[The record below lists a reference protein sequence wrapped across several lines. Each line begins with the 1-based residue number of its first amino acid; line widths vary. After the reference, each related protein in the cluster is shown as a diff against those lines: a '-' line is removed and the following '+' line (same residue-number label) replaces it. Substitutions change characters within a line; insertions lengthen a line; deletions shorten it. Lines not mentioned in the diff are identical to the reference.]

1 MSRLSLS
8 AVLIILVSLAMAGL
22 APAQTIE
29 LAPIMDATLYED
41 AGGVLANGSGSY
53 LFVGRTAQPLTRRAL
68 IAFDIAGAIP
78 AGSTIITAELK
89 IEVSKVSDP
98 SDQTVFV
105 HRVTESWG
113 EGASDAPGQ
122 EGSGA
127 PASPGDATW
136 IHRSY
141 PADPWTTAG
150 GSFVPAASAQRAI
163 GSIGSYS
170 FNSTPQLVSDVQAWL
185 DDPSGNFGWI
195 LLMTSTTNGTA
206 KRFDS
211 RENATANARPKL
223 EIQYQAS
230 TQAPVA
236 NFSWS
241 PQSPSAGQPVQF
253 SDMSTGSPTA
263 WAWDFGDGSGSSAA
277 QNPSYTYGV
286 AGTYNVTLV
295 ATNGNGN
302 DTVTKQVMVSSGAA
316 LDTLYYLPAAAKS
329 AGAQGSFFI
338 TDLDIQNGDANTAT
352 YQLLWLPRGA
362 DNSTPEAS
370 ASFNL
375 AAGAAVR
382 YSDVLGEVFGFDDGA
397 VGALAI
403 ASDSRDLTLMSRTYN
418 SPPAGGTFGQAIPG
432 YRGDQ
437 LIVEGERRRILFFT
451 ENGEFRSNL
460 GLLNG
465 TDQPTRVMWERFL
478 PDGSSLGTGQ
488 ADLPPWGNVQLNR
501 IFADSQPVR
510 AAYIEVWTSTT
521 GGAFAA
527 YGSVLDNESSD
538 PTTVLP
544 Q

>member
-1 MSRLSLS
+1 
-8 AVLIILVSLAMAGL
+8 
-22 APAQTIE
+22 
-29 LAPIMDATLYED
+29 
-41 AGGVLANGSGSY
+41 
-53 LFVGRTAQPLTRRAL
+53 
-68 IAFDIAGAIP
+68 
-78 AGSTIITAELK
+78 
-89 IEVSKVSDP
+89 
-98 SDQTVFV
+98 
-105 HRVTESWG
+105 
-113 EGASDAPGQ
+113 
-122 EGSGA
+122 
-127 PASPGDATW
+127 
-136 IHRSY
+136 
-141 PADPWTTAG
+141 
-150 GSFVPAASAQRAI
+150 
-163 GSIGSYS
+163 
-170 FNSTPQLVSDVQAWL
+170 
-185 DDPSGNFGWI
+185 
-195 LLMTSTTNGTA
+195 
-206 KRFDS
+206 
-211 RENATANARPKL
+211 
-223 EIQYQAS
+223 
-230 TQAPVA
+230 
-236 NFSWS
+236 
-241 PQSPSAGQPVQF
+241 
-253 SDMSTGSPTA
+253 
-263 WAWDFGDGSGSSAA
+263 
-277 QNPSYTYGV
+277 
-286 AGTYNVTLV
+286 
-295 ATNGNGN
+295 
-302 DTVTKQVMVSSGAA
+302 
-316 LDTLYYLPAAAKS
+316 
-329 AGAQGSFFI
+329 
-338 TDLDIQNGDANTAT
+338 
-352 YQLLWLPRGA
+352 PRGA